1 MRTRPLLLMA
11 LALVMCFIALAVNAA
26 PENLVFILDASN
38 SMNKPFG
45 DDTRIASAKGALSD
59 LLGGMPEQGNVG
71 LMIYGHRI
79 NHENQVESCQD
90 IDLLFP
96 LAPYTMAAG
105 NNMID
110 AFSQI
115 EAQGMTPLADSLVQA
130 ANELESGGLIIL
142 ISDGEGNCGGQ
153 HTVVAQ
159 MLATMDP
166 SIVLHVVGIDVE
178 SEASDTLRTL
188 ALETGGTYWSVSEA
202 SGLLDALFAA
212 VSPEDLVS
220 EPVIRPSG
228 IPSEYAC
235 LGITNVIEGTD
246 GDDTLYG
253 TEQNDLIFGYGGDD
267 FLIALGGN
275 DVLLGGDGSDI
286 LEGGVGNDFLDGGN
300 GADLLFGGVQNDVLC
315 GGPGNDSIE
324 GESGDDL
331 LDGGEG
337 RDVLLGGT
345 GSDRLYSADAA
356 DVLLEGRAI
365 AGACE
370 ACMPICMP
378 YPTPQV
384 CPIPVKPPCA
394 PVGVPCAP
402 ASASL
407 PVCPLPEG
415 ILKALNEGESI
426 QLHGTASDSDC
437 NIVQTLWEVSAGTL
451 DDPTS
456 LHPVYTAP
464 VIGGCDGIDVCVT
477 LIAVD
482 SCGASASDTFTLR
495 VNNVNHAPAVDAGRE
510 LCIDEGTSVLLKAVA
525 QDPNGDPLSFRWSVA
540 SGGGSFEDPTILQAV
555 YHAPPIDECGGRP
568 VTLTLH
574 AVDPCGAAVCDS
586 VLIHVR
592 NVNRAPTV
600 DLGPDFALDEG
611 SAVRLTPVV
620 SDPECDQLEYCWTVT
635 GGMLDQR
642 DIANPMFAAPLTD
655 QCDGTTATIQ
665 LTVIDPCGLSA
676 TDSVTV
682 CIRNVNGPPTV
693 GLGPGLVINEGEC
706 IRLTPDVV
714 DPNGDPLVYS
724 WKTTG
729 GMLSDACMSSPVF
742 TAPIVNSCEGVD
754 LVITLTVVDPCGL
767 AATDSLCI
775 HVANVNRPPIVHA
788 DP

>member
-1 MRTRPLLLMA
+1 MRTRPLLLTVI
-11 LALVMCFIALAVNAA
+11 ALVVCSIALAVNAA
-26 PENLVFILDASN
+26 PENLIFILDASN

-45 DDTRIASAKGALSD
+45 DDTRIAAAKGALSE
-59 LLGGMPEQGNVG
+59 LLMGMPEQGDVG

-90 IDLLFP
+90 IDLLFS
-96 LAPYTMAAG
+96 LAPYTLAAG
-105 NNMID
+105 RAMID
-110 AFSQI
+110 AFDQI
-115 EAQGMTPLADSLVQA
+115 EAQGMTPLADSLVRA

-142 ISDGEGNCGGQ
+142 VSDGEGNCGGQ
-153 HTVVAQ
+153 HTVVAK

-166 SIVLHVVGIDVE
+166 AIVLHVVGIDVE
-178 SEASDTLRTL
+178 PEASDTLRSL
-188 ALETGGTYWSVSEA
+188 ALETGGSYWSVSEA

-212 VSPEDLVS
+212 VGPEDLVS

-228 IPSEYAC
+228 IPPQYAC
-235 LGITNVIEGTD
+235 LGVTNVIEGTD

-253 TEQNDLIFGYGGDD
+253 TDQNDLILGYGGDD
-267 FLIALGGN
+267 FLIGLGGN
-275 DVLLGGDGSDI
+275 DVLMGGDGSDI
-286 LEGGVGNDFLDGGN
+286 LEGGVGNDFLDGGI
-300 GADLLFGGVQNDVLC
+300 GADLLFGGAQNDVLC

-345 GSDRLYSADAA
+345 GADKLYSADAA

-365 AGACE
+365 AGTCE
-370 ACMPICMP
+370 MCAPTCMP
-378 YPTPQV
+378 YPAAPV
-384 CPIPVKPPCA
+384 CPVPVEPPCA
-394 PVGVPCAP
+394 PAP
-402 ASASL
+402 SVQ
-407 PVCPLPEG
+407 PVCPLPDA
-415 ILKALNEGESI
+415 IKALNEGESI

-437 NIVQTLWEVSAGTL
+437 NIVQTLWEVSAGAL

-464 VIGGCDGIDVCVT
+464 MIGGCDGIDVCVT

-510 LCIDEGTSVLLKAVA
+510 LCIDEGTSVLLQALA

-540 SGGGSFEDPTILQAV
+540 SGGGSFEDPTALQAV
-555 YHAPPIDECGGRP
+555 FHAPLIDECGGRP

-574 AVDPCGAAVCDS
+574 AVDPCGAAICDS

-600 DLGPDFALDEG
+600 DLGPDFTLDEG
-611 SAVRLTPVV
+611 SAVRLTPVI
-620 SDPECDQLEYCWTVT
+620 SDPECEQLDYCWTVT
-635 GGMLDQR
+635 GGVLDQR

-682 CIRNVNGPPTV
+682 CIRNVNGPPAV
-693 GLGPGLVINEGEC
+693 ELGPGLAINEGEC
-706 IRLTPDVV
+706 VRLTPDVM
-714 DPNGDPLVYS
+714 DPNGDLLAYS

-729 GMLSDACMSSPVF
+729 GMLSDTCMSSPVF
-742 TAPIVNSCEGVD
+742 TAPIIDTCEGVD

-767 AATDSLCI
+767 TATDSLCV
-775 HVANVNRPPIVHA
+775 HVENVNRPPIVHA